1 MSQSDNMVL
10 SMNKSLKKYKKS
22 KGEDLSLI
30 QNGAAVLEPF
40 RGSVMSEKKLKKSQK
55 ELDKYIKDFN
65 REIMKY
71 TRAFNDYNDE
81 LIKNNVASP
90 GSMRNLMEINQTLV
104 GKAQEI
110 YFSSQFIDGM
120 DKVTKRSI
128 ELKRRELYKT
138 IQELKDQQE
147 KLKYSR
153 RDDKT
158 MNASF
163 EDIKRMSDSTNIRYM
178 LFLLGI
184 VLLLIAI
191 VRINRI

>member
-1 MSQSDNMVL
+1 MSQSDNMVV
-10 SMNKSLKKYKKS
+10 SMKKSLKKYKKS
-22 KGEDLSLI
+22 KGDDLSLI

-40 RGSVMSEKKLKKSQK
+40 ASKRYDREIKKMKNDTNKFTK
-55 ELDKYIKDFN
+55 EFN
-65 REIMKY
+65 RDIMAY

-90 GSMRNLMEINQTLV
+90 GSMRNLMEMNKKLV
-104 GKAQEI
+104 ESAEKI
-110 YFSSQFIDGM
+110 YVGSSMVDIV
-120 DKVTKRSI
+120 DKKLKSNI
-128 ELKRRELYKT
+128 EKKRRELYKT
-138 IQELKDQQE
+138 IQELKDQQD

-184 VLLLIAI
+184 VLLLVII
-191 VRINRI
+191 VKINRM

>member
-40 RGSVMSEKKLKKSQK
+40 RGNVMSEKKLKKSQK

-104 GKAQEI
+104 VKAQEI
-110 YFSSQFIDGM
+110 YFSSEFIDAM
-120 DKVTKRSI
+120 DKATKRSI

-191 VRINRI
+191 VKINRI

>member
-10 SMNKSLKKYKKS
+10 SMKKSLKKYKKS
-22 KGEDLSLI
+22 KGDDLSLI

-40 RGSVMSEKKLKKSQK
+40 ASKRYDSEVKK
-55 ELDKYIKDFN
+55 IKNEFDSSTKQFN
-65 REIMKY
+65 RDIMAY

-90 GSMRNLMEINQTLV
+90 GSMRNLMMMNKKLV
-104 GKAQEI
+104 ESAEKI
-110 YFSSQFIDGM
+110 YVGSSILDIA
-120 DKVTKRSI
+120 DKRLKSNI
-128 ELKRRELYKT
+128 EKKRRELYKT
-138 IQELKDQQE
+138 IQELKDQQD

-184 VLLLIAI
+184 VLLLVII
-191 VRINRI
+191 VKINRM

>member
-10 SMNKSLKKYKKS
+10 SMKKSLKKYKKS
-22 KGEDLSLI
+22 KGDDLSLI

-40 RGSVMSEKKLKKSQK
+40 ASKIYDKEIKKMKNETNKFTK
-55 ELDKYIKDFN
+55 EFN
-65 REIMKY
+65 RDIMAY

-90 GSMRNLMEINQTLV
+90 GSMRNLMEMNKKLV
-104 GKAQEI
+104 ESAEKI
-110 YFSSQFIDGM
+110 YVGSSILDIA
-120 DKVTKRSI
+120 DKRLKSNI
-128 ELKRRELYKT
+128 EKKRRELYKT
-138 IQELKDQQE
+138 IQELKEQQQ

-184 VLLLIAI
+184 ILLLVII
-191 VRINRI
+191 VRINRM

>member
-10 SMNKSLKKYKKS
+10 LMNKSLKKYKKS
-22 KGEDLSLI
+22 KGDDLSLI

-71 TRAFNDYNDE
+71 TRAFNNYNDE

-90 GSMRNLMEINQTLV
+90 GSIRNLMEINQKLV

-110 YFSSQFIDGM
+110 YFSSQFINGM
-120 DKVTKRSI
+120 DKATKRSI
-128 ELKRRELYKT
+128 EIKRRELYKT
-138 IQELKDQQE
+138 IQELKEQQE
-147 KLKYSR
+147 KLNYSR
-153 RDDKT
+153 LDDKT
-158 MNASF
+158 MTASF

-184 VLLLIAI
+184 VLLLLAI
-191 VRINRI
+191 VKINRM

>member
-10 SMNKSLKKYKKS
+10 SMKKSLKKYKKS
-22 KGEDLSLI
+22 KGGDLSLI

-40 RGSVMSEKKLKKSQK
+40 ASKIYDKEIKKMKNETNNFTK
-55 ELDKYIKDFN
+55 EFN
-65 REIMKY
+65 RDIMAY

-90 GSMRNLMEINQTLV
+90 GSMRNLMMMNKKLV
-104 GKAQEI
+104 ESAEKI
-110 YFSSQFIDGM
+110 YVGSSILDIA
-120 DKVTKRSI
+120 DKRLKSNI
-128 ELKRRELYKT
+128 EKKRRELYKT
-138 IQELKDQQE
+138 IQELKEQQQ

-184 VLLLIAI
+184 ILLLVII
-191 VRINRI
+191 VRINRM

>member
-1 MSQSDNMVL
+1 MSYSDNMNVIMKKESNRNRL
-10 SMNKSLKKYKKS
+10 SR
-22 KGEDLSLI
+22 I
-30 QNGAAVLEPF
+30 QNGGHVDTLS
-40 RGSVMSEKKLKKSQK
+40 GSSSRFKLSSLNAKKSESDINK
-55 ELDKYIKDFN
+55 EIREFN
-65 REIMKY
+65 EYIMKY
-71 TRAFNDYNDE
+71 TRASNNYNDE

-90 GSMRNLMEINQTLV
+90 GSMRNLIEVNHNLV
-104 GKAQEI
+104 DKALKI
-110 YFSSQFIDGM
+110 YFMTNIINGVDENG
-120 DKVTKRSI
+120 KRAI
-128 ELKRRELYKT
+128 ELKRRELYRT

-184 VLLLIAI
+184 VLLLIMI
-191 VRINRI
+191 VKINRM

>member
-10 SMNKSLKKYKKS
+10 SMKKSLKKYKKS
-22 KGEDLSLI
+22 KGDDLSLI

-40 RGSVMSEKKLKKSQK
+40 VSKIYDK
-55 ELDKYIKDFN
+55 EINKMKNETNKFTKEFN
-65 REIMKY
+65 RDIMAY
-71 TRAFNDYNDE
+71 TRAFNDYNNE

-90 GSMRNLMEINQTLV
+90 GSMRNLMEMNKKLV
-104 GKAQEI
+104 ESAEKI
-110 YFSSQFIDGM
+110 YVGSSILDIA
-120 DKVTKRSI
+120 DKRLKSNI
-128 ELKRRELYKT
+128 EKKRRELYKT
-138 IQELKDQQE
+138 IQELKEQQQ

-184 VLLLIAI
+184 ILLLVII
-191 VRINRI
+191 VRINRM

>member
-1 MSQSDNMVL
+1 MSQSDNMVV
-10 SMNKSLKKYKKS
+10 SMKKSLKKYKKS
-22 KGEDLSLI
+22 KGDDLSLI

-40 RGSVMSEKKLKKSQK
+40 ASKRYDREIKKMKNDTNKFTK
-55 ELDKYIKDFN
+55 EFN
-65 REIMKY
+65 RDIMAY

-90 GSMRNLMEINQTLV
+90 GSMRNLMEMNKKLV
-104 GKAQEI
+104 ESAEKI
-110 YFSSQFIDGM
+110 YVGSSMVDIV
-120 DKVTKRSI
+120 DKKLKSNI
-128 ELKRRELYKT
+128 EKKRRELYKT
-138 IQELKDQQE
+138 IQELKDQQD

-184 VLLLIAI
+184 VLLLLAI
-191 VRINRI
+191 VKINRM

>member
-22 KGEDLSLI
+22 KRQDLSLI

-90 GSMRNLMEINQTLV
+90 GSMRNLMEINQILV
-104 GKAQEI
+104 VKAQEI
-110 YFSSQFIDGM
+110 YFSSQFIDVM
-120 DKVTKRSI
+120 DKATKRSI

-184 VLLLIAI
+184 ILLLIAI
-191 VRINRI
+191 VKIDGM

>member
-1 MSQSDNMVL
+1 MVL
-10 SMNKSLKKYKKS
+10 SMKKSLKKYKKS
-22 KGEDLSLI
+22 KGDDLSLI

-40 RGSVMSEKKLKKSQK
+40 ASKRYDSEVKK
-55 ELDKYIKDFN
+55 IKNEFDSSTKQFN
-65 REIMKY
+65 RDIMAY

-90 GSMRNLMEINQTLV
+90 GSMRNLMMMNKKLV
-104 GKAQEI
+104 ESAEKI
-110 YFSSQFIDGM
+110 YVGSSILDIA
-120 DKVTKRSI
+120 DKRLKSNI
-128 ELKRRELYKT
+128 EKKRRELYKT
-138 IQELKDQQE
+138 IQELKDQQD

-184 VLLLIAI
+184 VLC
-191 VRINRI
+191 